1 MNRKIVNWSEQHIWL
16 IGASSG
22 IGRALAIELAQRGAH
37 LYLSSR
43 KKELLLELQQQ
54 FPNNISVHALDVLN
68 TAEIQTTLNKFEKLD
83 LVVCLAADYSPM
95 TLENFDT
102 EIASHMIDVNLK
114 GALNISGPVLKR
126 FMKEKKGHL
135 SLVASIAG
143 YIGLPQSSVYGA
155 TKAGLINFSESI
167 YNEAKA
173 FNIDISVINP
183 GFVKT
188 NLTAKNS
195 FPMPFLMTPEEAAL
209 EIIKGFE
216 KGKFAI
222 VFPKT
227 FSYFFRTLRILPYN
241 LHLALIKKMVK
252 V

>member
-1 MNRKIVNWSEQHIWL
+1 MNKKIKKWNEQHIWL

-22 IGRALAIELAQRGAH
+22 IGRALAISLAKRGAN

-43 KKELLLELQQQ
+43 KSELLEELQQQ
-54 FPNNISVHALDVLN
+54 FPNLITVYALDVLN
-68 TAEIQTTLNKFEKLD
+68 SEEIVSTLNKIEKLD
-83 LVVCLAADYSPM
+83 MVIGLAADYSPM
-95 TLENFDT
+95 TIQNFDT
-102 EIASHMIDVNLK
+102 KIASHMIDVNLK
-114 GALNISGPVLKR
+114 GAINLTGPVLKR
-126 FMKEKKGHL
+126 FCRERKGHL

-155 TKAGLINFSESI
+155 TKAALINFCESI
-167 YNEAKA
+167 YNEAKE
-173 FNIDISVINP
+173 FNVDISIINP

-195 FPMPFLMTPEEAAL
+195 FPMPFLMTPEEAAD
-209 EIIKGFE
+209 EIIKGLE
-216 KGKFAI
+216 RGQFAI

-227 FSYFFRTLRILPYN
+227 FSYFFRTLRLLPYR
-241 LHLALIKKMVK
+241 LHLSLIKKMVK